1 MEEGNDQPRS
11 GDRIY
16 TLRNEEAF
24 LQTGDEK
31 PAIIAEPP
39 PDLGP
44 VQMLVLQEVPPASA
58 DALRR

>member
-11 GDRIY
+11 GGHIY
-16 TLRNEEAF
+16 TLRNQEAF
-24 LQTGDEK
+24 LQTDDEK

-39 PDLGP
+39 P
-44 VQMLVLQEVPPASA
+44 ASA